1 MAYVVADYPLYYD
14 ATNEKGLSMAGLNF
28 PGNADYKP
36 CCAGKDNVAPF
47 ELIPWILGQ
56 CATVAEAEKLLGENG
71 TTIRQAGNGTWFVT
85 QYAVS
90 PEYSAVVIVEP
101 EALLQMRG
109 ISLEM
114 IELLYAIRYS
124 AIIALALSLLLFA
137 VGAVYLC
144 CAACRGQ
151 GKEGIRPGGLNRLLL
166 DVLCSAD
173 ACRRLL
179 SSLMEQEG
187 KNLHLF
193 AIRSPILPEI
203 LRKLPGFAEK
213 TVFLS
218 SDRVLFLSVSAPGR
232 EVLSV
237 VETYQSRALFLYDT
251 SPMKVTALQNVL
263 NQIYKE
269 LSDFGQ
275 QQTGFLQMSYL
286 GEGVPEHFHT
296 LVFYVDNNYFK
307 DLSLQSLSREFGIN
321 YSYLSQ
327 VFKKITHKSFSEYLT
342 AVRLGHAR
350 QMLSDTQKKVSAIA
364 EQVGYNDYHYFCN
377 IFKKHFDM
385 TPSQYRVQTAK
396 KE

>member
-1 MAYVVADYPLYYD
+1 MFRVLLVHKNGRALEKTLPWKEYGFAHIRTAADPQH
-14 ATNEKGLSMAGLNF
+14 GLNLLKSESVDAVF
-28 PGNADYKP
+28 AGSRLPDMSISDFLQAAAQIKPSVKTVLLADSEDFALAWEALRH
-36 CCAGKDNVAPF
+36 CAVDYCMDPN
-47 ELIPWILGQ
+47 
-56 CATVAEAEKLLGENG
+56 
-71 TTIRQAGNGTWFVT
+71 
-85 QYAVS
+85 S
-90 PEYSAVVIVEP
+90 PE
-101 EALLQMRG
+101 
-109 ISLEM
+109 
-114 IELLYAIRYS
+114 
-124 AIIALALSLLLFA
+124 A
-137 VGAVYLC
+137 VGAVLSGLGG
-144 CAACRGQ
+144 RLV
-151 GKEGIRPGGLNRLLL
+151 EGWSVEGNQLLL

-179 SSLMEQEG
+179 SSLMGQEG

-342 AVRLGHAR
+342 AVRLGHAQ

>member
-1 MAYVVADYPLYYD
+1 MFRVLLVHKNGKTLEKDFPWKEYGFAHIRTTADPQH
-14 ATNEKGLSMAGLNF
+14 GLNLLKSEPVDALF
-28 PGNADYKP
+28 VSDRLPGMSLPEFLQAAVQSNPSVKSVLLTDGEDFAKAWEVLRHGAVDYCMDP
-36 CCAGKDNVAPF
+36 D
-47 ELIPWILGQ
+47 
-56 CATVAEAEKLLGENG
+56 
-71 TTIRQAGNGTWFVT
+71 
-85 QYAVS
+85 S
-90 PEYSAVVIVEP
+90 PEEVRAVLSGLAGRIVE
-101 EALLQMRG
+101 G
-109 ISLEM
+109 WT
-114 IELLYAIRYS
+114 
-124 AIIALALSLLLFA
+124 
-137 VGAVYLC
+137 V
-144 CAACRGQ
+144 
-151 GKEGIRPGGLNRLLL
+151 EGNRLLL
-166 DVLCSAD
+166 GVLCSAD

-179 SSLMEQEG
+179 SSLTEQEG

-203 LRKLPGFAEK
+203 LSRIPGFAAR

-218 SDRVLFLSVSAPGR
+218 SDRVLFLSLSAPDR

-237 VETYQSRALFLYDT
+237 VEAYQTQGLFLYDT

-263 NQIYKE
+263 NQFYKE

-275 QQTGFLQMSYL
+275 RQTGFLQMSYL

-342 AVRLGHAR
+342 AVRLGHAC
-350 QMLSDTQKKVSAIA
+350 QMLLGTQKKVSAIA

-385 TPSQYRVQTAK
+385 TPSQYRSLHGRRDG
-396 KE
+396 